1 MRTFP
6 LLPVLYF
13 LIFYLLFLIG
23 ATFSLKKILSTKKLK
38 PLANFYFIFCL
49 LLLFTLFYLYIY
61 PNSPRTSHTF
71 RFYLYFNILLFVVI
85 TFNLPASLFAFLSI
99 FLGKSKKSTP
109 LLIAGVILGT
119 GFSMALVWGSMFGS
133 KQIKIEK
140 RDLTFNNLPP
150 GFNNFRIVQLSDY
163 HLGGLLKPKNFLSRI
178 HQQVIDLK
186 PDLLLFTGDF
196 VNNFSREFEGLE
208 PQLKAISDEA
218 PTFSILGNHDYGD
231 YSNWESPLKKRAN
244 FDAIREKQQALGYN
258 LLCNQNI
265 VINCGEDSIYLAG
278 VENWGDPPFPQYADL
293 EKALE
298 GINPGE
304 FTILM
309 THDPAHWQEQVVGQ
323 RDIALT
329 FSGHTHGMQWGI
341 KIAGIPF
348 SVAWLTRKHWG
359 GLYHPENSYLYVNT
373 GIGTVGMPWRLDMP
387 AEITL
392 ITLKRGEID

>member
-1 MRTFP
+1 M
-6 LLPVLYF
+6 
-13 LIFYLLFLIG
+13 
-23 ATFSLKKILSTKKLK
+23 
-38 PLANFYFIFCL
+38 
-49 LLLFTLFYLYIY
+49 
-61 PNSPRTSHTF
+61 
-71 RFYLYFNILLFVVI
+71 
-85 TFNLPASLFAFLSI
+85 
-99 FLGKSKKSTP
+99 
-109 LLIAGVILGT
+109 
-119 GFSMALVWGSMFGS
+119 
-133 KQIKIEK
+133 
-140 RDLTFNNLPP
+140 
-150 GFNNFRIVQLSDY
+150 
-163 HLGGLLKPKNFLSRI
+163 
-178 HQQVIDLK
+178 
-186 PDLLLFTGDF
+186 
-196 VNNFSREFEGLE
+196 
-208 PQLKAISDEA
+208 
-218 PTFSILGNHDYGD
+218 
-231 YSNWESPLKKRAN
+231 
-244 FDAIREKQQALGYN
+244 
-258 LLCNQNI
+258 
-265 VINCGEDSIYLAG
+265 
-278 VENWGDPPFPQYADL
+278 